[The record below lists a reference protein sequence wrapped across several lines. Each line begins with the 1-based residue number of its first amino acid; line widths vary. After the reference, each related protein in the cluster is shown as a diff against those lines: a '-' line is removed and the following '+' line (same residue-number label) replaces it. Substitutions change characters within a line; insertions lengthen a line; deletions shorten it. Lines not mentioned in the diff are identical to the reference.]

1 MEENDTLERESTHS
15 APSET
20 PEARD
25 AVAEPPAPEDNK
37 NDSSETGAAADSPA
51 GEKPPEPKEEKEPG
65 PSPAPAKPPDKES
78 AEPPEDPEAALKRWI
93 AEDAAAFVEAY
104 PEADLAKLDGDA
116 RFRRFC
122 GSRYGREPLKDLYAD
137 WLELTGAAA
146 REAAARSASKSERS
160 TGTGGG
166 AGADTLTAAQ
176 QRDLDEWNRSF
187 PNMRMTAKE
196 YLSR

>member
-1 MEENDTLERESTHS
+1 MEEKETLEEEAKEPLPAES
-15 APSET
+15 
-20 PEARD
+20 PEERD
-25 AVAEPPAPEDNK
+25 AVSEALSPAETVNSAEVSEPPKEAAP
-37 NDSSETGAAADSPA
+37 
-51 GEKPPEPKEEKEPG
+51 KPPEIPAAEPKPKKPAEEKP
-65 PSPAPAKPPDKES
+65 
-78 AEPPEDPEAALKRWI
+78 AEPEESKAPEDPEAALKRWI

-104 PEADLAKLDGDA
+104 PEADLAKLDCDA

-137 WLELTGAAA
+137 WLEITGTAA

>member
-1 MEENDTLERESTHS
+1 MQENDTLDRESTHS

-20 PEARD
+20 PEAPE
-25 AVAEPPAPEDNK
+25 AVTEPPAPEDNK

-51 GEKPPEPKEEKEPG
+51 GETPPEPKEEKEPG
-65 PSPAPAKPPDKES
+65 PSPAPAKPPDKEA

-146 REAAARSASKSERS
+146 REAAVRSASKSERS

>member
-1 MEENDTLERESTHS
+1 MEENDTLEQESTHS
-15 APSET
+15 APPET

-25 AVAEPPAPEDNK
+25 AVSEPPAPEDNG
-37 NDSSETGAAADSPA
+37 NDSPETGAAADSHA
-51 GEKPPEPKEEKEPG
+51 GEKPPAPKEEKEP
-65 PSPAPAKPPDKES
+65 AALPAKPPDKE
-78 AEPPEDPEAALKRWI
+78 AADPPEDPEAALKRWI

>member
-1 MEENDTLERESTHS
+1 MQENDTLDRETAHS
-15 APSET
+15 ALPET
-20 PEARD
+20 PEAPD
-25 AVAEPPAPEDNK
+25 TVTEPPAPEDNGR
-37 NDSSETGAAADSPA
+37 DFPETGAAAESPA

-65 PSPAPAKPPDKES
+65 PSPAPAKPPDKEA

-104 PEADLAKLDGDA
+104 PEVDLAKLDGDA

>member
-1 MEENDTLERESTHS
+1 MEEKETLEEETKEPLPAE
-15 APSET
+15 APED
-20 PEARD
+20 RD
-25 AVAEPPAPEDNK
+25 AVSEAPSPEDNGG
-37 NDSSETGAAADSPA
+37 DLPETGAAAESPA
-51 GEKPPEPKEEKEPG
+51 GETPPEPKEEKEP
-65 PSPAPAKPPDKES
+65 AALPAKPPDKEA

-146 REAAARSASKSERS
+146 REAAVRNASKSERS

-187 PNMRMTAKE
+187 PNMKMSAKE

>member
-1 MEENDTLERESTHS
+1 MQENDTLDRESTHS

-20 PEARD
+20 PEAPD
-25 AVAEPPAPEDNK
+25 TVTEPPAPEDTG
-37 NDSSETGAAADSPA
+37 NDSSESGAAAESPA
-51 GEKPPEPKEEKEPG
+51 GEKPPEPKEETKPG
-65 PSPAPAKPPDKES
+65 PSPAPAKPPDKEA
-78 AEPPEDPEAALKRWI
+78 AEPPEDPETALKRWI

-146 REAAARSASKSERS
+146 REAAAKSASKSERS

>member
-1 MEENDTLERESTHS
+1 MEEKETIEQEKTEDT
-15 APSET
+15 P
-20 PEARD
+20 PEAPEAPESVYDRPAPAD
-25 AVAEPPAPEDNK
+25 AV
-37 NDSSETGAAADSPA
+37 TGA
-51 GEKPPEPKEEKEPG
+51 GESDPPKEEAGKSLETPAREEQPKKAAEDKPAEAEKPG
-65 PSPAPAKPPDKES
+65 AA
-78 AEPPEDPEAALKRWI
+78 EDPEAELKRWI

-104 PEADLAKLDGDA
+104 PDADLVKLDGDA

-137 WLELTGAAA
+137 WLEITGTAA

-166 AGADTLTAAQ
+166 SGTDTLTAAQ
-176 QRDLDEWNRSF
+176 QRDLDEWNRSY

>member
-1 MEENDTLERESTHS
+1 MEENDTLDRVNTNS

-25 AVAEPPAPEDNK
+25 AVTEPSAPKDNG
-37 NDSSETGAAADSPA
+37 NDSSESGAAAESPA
-51 GEKPPEPKEEKEPG
+51 GETPSEPKEGREPAAL
-65 PSPAPAKPPDKES
+65 PVKPPDKEA
-78 AEPPEDPEAALKRWI
+78 AEPPEDPAAALKRWI

-146 REAAARSASKSERS
+146 REAAAKSASKSERS

>member
-1 MEENDTLERESTHS
+1 MEENDTLDRETAHP

-20 PEARD
+20 PEAPE
-25 AVAEPPAPEDNK
+25 AVSELPAPEDNGGGLP
-37 NDSSETGAAADSPA
+37 ETGAAAESPA
-51 GEKPPEPKEEKEPG
+51 GEKPPGPKEEKEPA
-65 PSPAPAKPPDKES
+65 PSPAKPPDKEA
-78 AEPPEDPEAALKRWI
+78 AEPAEDPEKALKRWI

>member
-1 MEENDTLERESTHS
+1 MEEKETLEEETKEPLPAE
-15 APSET
+15 APED
-20 PEARD
+20 RD
-25 AVAEPPAPEDNK
+25 AVSEAPAPEDTG
-37 NDSSETGAAADSPA
+37 NDSSESGAAAESPA
-51 GEKPPEPKEEKEPG
+51 GETPPAPKEEKEPAAL
-65 PSPAPAKPPDKES
+65 PVKPPDKEA
-78 AEPPEDPEAALKRWI
+78 AEPPEDPETALKRWI

-122 GSRYGREPLKDLYAD
+122 GSRYGREPLKYLYAD

-146 REAAARSASKSERS
+146 REAAAKSASKSERS

>member
-1 MEENDTLERESTHS
+1 M
-15 APSET
+15 
-20 PEARD
+20 
-25 AVAEPPAPEDNK
+25 
-37 NDSSETGAAADSPA
+37 
-51 GEKPPEPKEEKEPG
+51 EEKEPLEEDRKEPLPG
-65 PSPAPAKPPDKES
+65 GTAEEPDAVSEAPAPAEDGKS
-78 AEPPEDPEAALKRWI
+78 AEESEPPKEPAPKSAEAPAAEPKPKKAGEEKPAEPEKPDAPEDPEAALKRWI

-137 WLELTGAAA
+137 WLEITGTAA

-176 QRDLDEWNRSF
+176 QRDLDEWNRSY
-187 PNMRMTAKE
+187 PNMKMTAKE

>member
-1 MEENDTLERESTHS
+1 MEENDTLDRETAHP

-20 PEARD
+20 PETRD
-25 AVAEPPAPEDNK
+25 AVSETPAPEDNGG
-37 NDSSETGAAADSPA
+37 DLPETGAAAESPA
-51 GEKPPEPKEEKEPG
+51 GETPPEPKEEKEP
-65 PSPAPAKPPDKES
+65 AALPAKPPDKEAS
-78 AEPPEDPEAALKRWI
+78 EPPEDPETALKRWI

-104 PEADLAKLDGDA
+104 PEADLAKLDGDV

-146 REAAARSASKSERS
+146 REAAAKSASKSERS

-187 PNMRMTAKE
+187 PNMKMSAKE

>member
-1 MEENDTLERESTHS
+1 MQENDTLERESTHS
-15 APSET
+15 AQSET

-25 AVAEPPAPEDNK
+25 AVSEPPAPEDNES
-37 NDSSETGAAADSPA
+37 DSSESGAAAESPA
-51 GEKPPEPKEEKEPG
+51 GETPSEPKEEKEP
-65 PSPAPAKPPDKES
+65 AALPAKPPDKEA

-146 REAAARSASKSERS
+146 REAAAKSASKSERS
-160 TGTGGG
+160 TGTGGC
-166 AGADTLTAAQ
+166 AAVRVSAPAQ

>member
-1 MEENDTLERESTHS
+1 M
-15 APSET
+15 
-20 PEARD
+20 
-25 AVAEPPAPEDNK
+25 
-37 NDSSETGAAADSPA
+37 
-51 GEKPPEPKEEKEPG
+51 EEKETLTEETKEPLPSDAPENRDTVSEG
-65 PSPAPAKPPDKES
+65 SSPAEAGNGAEENEPLKEEAPKHPETPA
-78 AEPPEDPEAALKRWI
+78 AEPKKEKASEDKPGEPEKPKAPEDPETALKRWI

-104 PEADLAKLDGDA
+104 PDADLAKLDGDA

-137 WLELTGAAA
+137 WLEITGAAA

-187 PNMRMTAKE
+187 PNMKMSAKE

>member
-1 MEENDTLERESTHS
+1 MEEKETLEEETKEPLPAE
-15 APSET
+15 APED
-20 PEARD
+20 RD
-25 AVAEPPAPEDNK
+25 AVSEAPAPEDNGE
-37 NDSSETGAAADSPA
+37 DLPETGAAAESPA
-51 GEKPPEPKEEKEPG
+51 GETPPEPKEEKEPG
-65 PSPAPAKPPDKES
+65 PSPAPAKPPDKEA